1 MQQTPFMVR
10 TDTVLFTVR
19 DKRLQV
25 LLQQVPGQASGSQ
38 WCLPGGL
45 LQQDE
50 DLDVAARRVLA
61 QATGLNNVFLEQLYS
76 FATGREQTT
85 GRVLT
90 IAYFALIPVDMAQA
104 TGHAAQKLTW
114 FDWQSLPEIAFAQ
127 LEIVQLAQQR
137 LAAKLEYSTIAFQ
150 FMPAEFTLSQLQAV
164 YEIILQA
171 PVDKR
176 NFRKRI
182 MALACLEETG
192 GQRREGAHRP
202 AKLYRV
208 KQPDVVEYIK

>member
-1 MQQTPFMVR
+1 MQQTPFSVR
-10 TDTVLFTVR
+10 TDTVLFTVQ

-25 LLQQVPGQASGSQ
+25 LLQKVPGKHQQ
-38 WCLPGGL
+38 WMLPGGL
-45 LQQDE
+45 LDQEQ
-50 DLDVAARRVLA
+50 DLDVAARRALA
-61 QATGLNNVFLEQLYS
+61 RATGLNNVFLEQLYS
-76 FATGREQTT
+76 FANGVGPGKQ
-85 GRVLT
+85 RVIT
-90 IAYFALIPVDMAQA
+90 IAYYALIPLDMAQGA
-104 TGHAAQKLTW
+104 HDAMQTVRW
-114 FDWQSLPEIAFAQ
+114 FDWQSLPQLAFEQ
-127 LEIVQLAQQR
+127 LEIVRMAQQR

-150 FMPAEFTLSQLQAV
+150 FMPAEFTLSQLQTV

-171 PVDKR
+171 AVDKR

-182 MALACLEETG
+182 MALGCLEETG